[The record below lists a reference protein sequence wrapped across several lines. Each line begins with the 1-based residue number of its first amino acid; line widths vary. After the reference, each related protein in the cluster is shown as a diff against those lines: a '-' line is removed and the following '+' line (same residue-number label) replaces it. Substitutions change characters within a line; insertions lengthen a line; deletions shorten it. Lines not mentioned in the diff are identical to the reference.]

1 MEAVN
6 RLRTRR
12 QVLKLGSLLAAS
24 SLFPFSRMG
33 AQKVEKSRRG
43 TGALKIRKV
52 EPIITSAPMLDGPL
66 SEAVEMPPLG
76 TMTDQV
82 GIRNR
87 LNHNFPSRP
96 KGHSLTTLVKITTDQ
111 GIIGWGEAH
120 APLAPAVH
128 AKLITDFFAPIVLG
142 EDARNIGPIWEKLYS
157 SQRLRGYSTG
167 FYTDSIAAIDI
178 ALWDIL
184 GKFAGVPVYQL
195 LGGKYRDKIPTYQ
208 GAGTPEDARQ
218 AIEEGFTAVKMG
230 FNKSASQGFD
240 VVANVSEAIGDKGQ
254 LMIDSLGAF
263 KLHEAISV
271 GRKLDELGNIGWFE
285 DALMPED
292 TLGYSKLAQALDTA
306 VCVGETY
313 ANRFQFRDL
322 FLKQGADIINPDVG
336 RAGGITE
343 CKRIVDMADT
353 FGLLWSPHVS
363 SGMPPYVAASLHLAV
378 ATPNAVIM
386 EGGNIHNA
394 TEVGLSRG
402 NVLLKE
408 PIKFEPG
415 FATVPEKPGLG
426 IEFDEKELK
435 KVTVNWDP

>member
-1 MEAVN
+1 MSFTV
-6 RLRTRR
+6 RTRR
-12 QVLKLGSLLAAS
+12 QILKWGSLLAAS
-24 SLFPFSRMG
+24 SLVPISKIG
-33 AQKVEKSRRG
+33 AQKVERSKRG
-43 TGALKIRKV
+43 TSPLKITKV
-52 EPIITSAPMLDGPL
+52 EPVITSSPMIDGPL

-87 LNHNFPSRP
+87 LNHNFPSRS

-128 AKLITDFFAPIVLG
+128 AKVITDLFAPIIMG
-142 EDARNIGPIWEKLYS
+142 EDARRIGPIWDKLYS

-167 FYTDSIAAIDI
+167 FYTDSIAAVDI

-184 GKFAGVPVYQL
+184 GKFAGLPVYQL
-195 LGGKYRDKIPTYQ
+195 LGGKYRDKIPTYR

-240 VVANVSEAIGDKGQ
+240 VVAKVSEAIGDKGQ

-292 TLGYSKLAQALDTA
+292 TWGYAKLAEALDTA

-343 CKRIVDMADT
+343 CKRIADMADT
-353 FGLLWSPHVS
+353 FGVLWSPHVS

-386 EGGNIHNA
+386 EAGNIHNA
-394 TEVGLSRG
+394 TEVGPSRG

-408 PIKFEPG
+408 PIEFEPG

-426 IEFDEKELK
+426 IEFDEKELR
-435 KVTVNWDP
+435 KVTVN

>member
-1 MEAVN
+1 
-6 RLRTRR
+6 
-12 QVLKLGSLLAAS
+12 
-24 SLFPFSRMG
+24 
-33 AQKVEKSRRG
+33 
-43 TGALKIRKV
+43 
-52 EPIITSAPMLDGPL
+52 
-66 SEAVEMPPLG
+66 
-76 TMTDQV
+76 
-82 GIRNR
+82 
-87 LNHNFPSRP
+87 
-96 KGHSLTTLVKITTDQ
+96 
-111 GIIGWGEAH
+111 
-120 APLAPAVH
+120 
-128 AKLITDFFAPIVLG
+128 
-142 EDARNIGPIWEKLYS
+142 EDARNIGAIWEKLYS
-157 SQRLRGYSTG
+157 SQRMRGYSTG

-184 GKFAGVPVYQL
+184 GKFVGVPVYQL

-240 VVANVSEAIGDKGQ
+240 VVARVSEAIGGKGQ

-292 TLGYSKLAQALDTA
+292 TWGYSKLAEALDTA

-313 ANRFQFRDL
+313 ANRFQFREL
-322 FLKQGADIINPDVG
+322 FLKKGADIISPDVG

-343 CKRIVDMADT
+343 CKRIADMADT

-386 EGGNIHNA
+386 EAGNIYNA
-394 TEVGLSRG
+394 TEVGPSRG

-408 PIKFEPG
+408 PLKFEPG

-426 IEFDEKELK
+426 IEFDERELK
-435 KVTVNWDP
+435 KVTVN

>member
-1 MEAVN
+1 MT
-6 RLRTRR
+6 TRR
-12 QVLKLGSLLAAS
+12 ELIKLGGLLAAS
-24 SLFPFSRMG
+24 SVLPVSKMG
-33 AQKVEKSRRG
+33 AQKIEQSKRG
-43 TGALKIRKV
+43 TSPLKITKV
-52 EPIITSAPMLDGPL
+52 EPVITSTPMIDGPL
-66 SEAVEMPPLG
+66 SEAVEMPPMG
-76 TMTDQV
+76 TMTNQV

-87 LNHNFPSRP
+87 LNHSFPSRT
-96 KGHSLTTLVKITTDQ
+96 KGQGFTTLVKITTNQ

-128 AKLITDFFAPIVLG
+128 AKLITDFLGPIIMG
-142 EDARNIGPIWEKLYS
+142 QDARNIGPLWDKMYS
-157 SQRLRGYSTG
+157 SQRMRGYSTG

-195 LGGKYRDKIPTYQ
+195 LGGKYRDRIPTYQ
-208 GAGTPEDARQ
+208 GAGNAEDAHQ
-218 AIEEGFTAVKMG
+218 SIEEGFTAVKMG

-240 VVANVSEAIGDKGQ
+240 VVAEVSEAVGERGQ
-254 LMIDSLGAF
+254 VMIDSLGAF

-292 TLGYSKLAQALDTA
+292 IMGYSKLAEALDTA

-313 ANRFQFRDL
+313 SNRFQFRDL

-336 RAGGITE
+336 RAAGITE
-343 CKRIVDMADT
+343 CKRIADMADT
-353 FGLLWSPHVS
+353 FGVLWSPHVS

-386 EGGNIHNA
+386 EGGHIYKA
-394 TEVGLSRG
+394 TDVRGSKG

-408 PIKFEPG
+408 PIEFKPG
-415 FATVPEKPGLG
+415 YAVVPEKPGLG
-426 IEFDEKELK
+426 IEFDEKELEK
-435 KVTVNWDP
+435 IIVR

>member
-1 MEAVN
+1 MV
-6 RLRTRR
+6 RTRR
-12 QVLKLGSLLAAS
+12 QLLKLGSLLAVS
-24 SLFPFSRMG
+24 SVMPVSRMG
-33 AQKVEKSRRG
+33 AQQVERSKRG
-43 TGALKIRKV
+43 TSPLKISKV
-52 EPIITSAPMLDGPL
+52 EPVITSAPMVDGSL

-76 TMTDQV
+76 AMTDRV
-82 GIRNR
+82 GLSNR
-87 LNHNFPSRP
+87 LNHNFPARS
-96 KGHSLTTLVKITTDQ
+96 KGHSLTTLVKITTNQ

-120 APLAPAVH
+120 APLAPSVH
-128 AKLITDFFAPIVLG
+128 AKLITDFFAPIILG
-142 EDARNIGPIWEKLYS
+142 EDARNIGPIWDKLYS
-157 SQRLRGYSTG
+157 SQRMRGYSTG

-184 GKFAGVPVYQL
+184 GKFVGVPVYQL
-195 LGGKYRDKIPTYQ
+195 LGGKFRDKIPTYM
-208 GAGTPEDARQ
+208 GAGSADDARQ
-218 AIEEGFTAVKMG
+218 AIEEGFSALKMG
-230 FNKSASQGFD
+230 FNKSATDGFE
-240 VVANVSEAIGDKGQ
+240 VVAKVSEAIGDKGQ

-292 TLGYSKLAQALDTA
+292 TAGYSKLAEALDVA

-322 FLKQGADIINPDVG
+322 FAKQGADIINPDVG

-343 CKRIVDMADT
+343 CKRIADLADT
-353 FGLLWSPHVS
+353 FGVLWSPHVS

-386 EGGNIHNA
+386 EAGNIYNA
-394 TEVGLSRG
+394 TDVRLSRG

-408 PIKFEPG
+408 PLKFEPG
-415 FATVPEKPGLG
+415 YATVPETPGLG

-435 KVTVNWDP
+435 KFTVN

>member
-1 MEAVN
+1 MT
-6 RLRTRR
+6 TRR
-12 QVLKLGSLLAAS
+12 EMIKWAGLLAAS
-24 SLFPFSRMG
+24 SVVPLSKMG
-33 AQKVEKSRRG
+33 AQKVENSKRG
-43 TGALKIRKV
+43 TSPLKITKV
-52 EPIITSAPMLDGPL
+52 EPIITSSPMIDGPL
-66 SEAVEMPPLG
+66 SEAVEMPPMG
-76 TMTDQV
+76 TMTNQV

-87 LNHNFPSRP
+87 LNHSFPSRT
-96 KGHSLTTLVKITTDQ
+96 KGHGFTTLVKITTNQ

-128 AKLITDFFAPIVLG
+128 AKIITDFLGPIIMG
-142 EDARNIGPIWEKLYS
+142 EDARNIGPLWDKMYS
-157 SQRLRGYSTG
+157 SQRMRGYSTG

-184 GKFAGVPVYQL
+184 GKFANVPVYQL
-195 LGGKYRDKIPTYQ
+195 LGGKYRDQIPTYQ
-208 GAGTPEDARQ
+208 GAGSAEDAQ
-218 AIEEGFTAVKMG
+218 KAMEEGFTAVKMG

-240 VVANVSEAIGDKGQ
+240 VVAEVSEAIGDKGQ

-271 GRKLDELGNIGWFE
+271 GRKFDELGNIGWFE

-292 TLGYSKLAQALDTA
+292 IMGYSKLAEALDTA

-322 FLKQGADIINPDVG
+322 FLKQGADVINPDVG
-336 RAGGITE
+336 RAAGITE

-353 FGLLWSPHVS
+353 FGVLWSPHVS

-386 EGGNIHNA
+386 EGGHIYKA
-394 TEVGLSRG
+394 TDVRGSKG

-408 PIKFEPG
+408 PIEFQPG
-415 FATVPEKPGLG
+415 YAVVPERPGLG
-426 IEFDEKELK
+426 IEFNEKELEK
-435 KVTVNWDP
+435 IIVS